1 MDRQDVSSG
10 FKTGICSKCVCVY
23 LHIKDTID
31 VKS

>member
-10 FKTGICSKCVCVY
+10 FKTDICLKFVCVY